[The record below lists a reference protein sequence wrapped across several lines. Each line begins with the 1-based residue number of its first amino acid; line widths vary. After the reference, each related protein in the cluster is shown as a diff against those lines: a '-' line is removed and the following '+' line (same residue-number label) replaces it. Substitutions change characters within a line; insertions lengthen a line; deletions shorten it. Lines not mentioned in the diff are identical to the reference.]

1 MLLCPLHLRMQ
12 CPESTCFC
20 NKRGFMWVFVKA
32 VAKHGALA
40 SLPAYPHRRYSRFPW
55 WRERAFASSPHEA
68 APACGLPFPRPL
80 LGPLSPR
87 SPIHLLESL
96 LHCFC
101 AYHLGET
108 VLKQLYTLRA
118 VGRRAAALALS
129 AVLAVTCVSLAP
141 LGPASAQEES
151 PDTASQSDAPEIK
164 TVRVGWLLGNQG
176 FQNGMPDEYMSGWG
190 YEYLQTLSYYTP
202 GWKYEYVPGTFPE
215 LIQKLKDGEI
225 DLMPNISY
233 TPERA
238 EKLLFSSNPQGEE
251 HYYIFAKPTNDALGA
266 GDPAALNGM
275 TIGVNPDVMQTEVGK
290 QWIEAQGISCDYR
303 YYSSGNALFD
313 ALSSGEVD
321 AIIMNDTISSA
332 DAMPV
337 FSVGESNY
345 FFAVPKSRQDLM
357 DDINTAISMLRST
370 NPRYN
375 DEVKT
380 RYSARNSGSSA
391 LNGLESAWLADHGNT
406 ITFGYLDNL
415 LPFSNQGE
423 DGQIEGSLSALVST
437 LEEQYGITVNAVP
450 FESNEDLT
458 NALRDGTVD
467 VAMPINMDYW
477 LAEQAGFIQSSA
489 VSTTSLVAIYTGGNL
504 DDALKNIAFHDR
516 SLLDS
521 SDLHVHYPEA
531 TITQYPDAHACIDAI
546 KAGKATCMIM
556 TVTGLDTLRNEV
568 DLGNLVTAEMPKSIE
583 LACWLRQGDAQLLSI
598 VNKGIVSAADDIAA
612 SAYSHY
618 SYSDGQSE
626 FAQFVEHNRVAILTG
641 IGALLV
647 GVIAILAWAL
657 HSAREAQRR
666 AQEASA
672 AKTAFLSRMS
682 HDIRTPLN
690 GILGLLELNGQHPDD
705 AEANSQNREK
715 AKVAANHLLTLIN
728 DILEMSKIEDHA
740 VELENLPFN
749 LTDLC
754 RDIFVLGQIRAK
766 SRDVT
771 LTTSGPD
778 TFAYPDVYGSP
789 LHVRRVFLNL
799 VENCIKYNKPGGSVH
814 YSAEQI
820 DLVGDK
826 VVYRFVISDTGIG
839 MSPEFLKHLFE
850 PFAQAN
856 NDARSN
862 YQGTGMGM
870 PIVKAL
876 LKSMGGTIS
885 VKSELG
891 RGTTFTVDLPFAI
904 NRTPEEA
911 VEASGD
917 AEECDICG
925 MSILL
930 VEDNELNTEI
940 AQTLLEHDGALVTT
954 AANGKEALELFQAK
968 PAGAFDAILMD
979 VMMPKMNGY
988 EATRAIRL
996 CDKPDADEVPII
1008 AMTANAFIEDIA
1020 RAKESGMNDHLSKP
1034 IEIEKLKETLAKYR
1048 VR

>member
-1 MLLCPLHLRMQ
+1 
-12 CPESTCFC
+12 
-20 NKRGFMWVFVKA
+20 
-32 VAKHGALA
+32 
-40 SLPAYPHRRYSRFPW
+40 
-55 WRERAFASSPHEA
+55 
-68 APACGLPFPRPL
+68 
-80 LGPLSPR
+80 
-87 SPIHLLESL
+87 
-96 LHCFC
+96 
-101 AYHLGET
+101 
-108 VLKQLYTLRA
+108 
-118 VGRRAAALALS
+118 
-129 AVLAVTCVSLAP
+129 
-141 LGPASAQEES
+141 
-151 PDTASQSDAPEIK
+151 
-164 TVRVGWLLGNQG
+164 
-176 FQNGMPDEYMSGWG
+176 
-190 YEYLQTLSYYTP
+190 
-202 GWKYEYVPGTFPE
+202 
-215 LIQKLKDGEI
+215 
-225 DLMPNISY
+225 
-233 TPERA
+233 
-238 EKLLFSSNPQGEE
+238 
-251 HYYIFAKPTNDALGA
+251 
-266 GDPAALNGM
+266 
-275 TIGVNPDVMQTEVGK
+275 
-290 QWIEAQGISCDYR
+290 
-303 YYSSGNALFD
+303 
-313 ALSSGEVD
+313 
-321 AIIMNDTISSA
+321 MNDTISSA

-357 DDINTAISMLRST
+357 DDINTAMAMLRST

-380 RYSARNSGSSA
+380 RYSTRNSGSSA
-391 LNGLESAWLADHGNT
+391 LNGPESAWLADHGNT
-406 ITFGYLDNL
+406 ITFGYLDSL

-423 DGQIEGSLSALVST
+423 DGQIEGSLSALVDT
-437 LEEQYGITVNAVP
+437 LEEQYGVTVNAVP
-450 FESNEDLT
+450 FESNKDLT
-458 NALRDGTVD
+458 DALRDSSID
-467 VAMPINMDYW
+467 VAMPINKDFW

-489 VSTTSLVAIYTGGNL
+489 VTTTSLVAIYTGGNL
-504 DDALKNIAFHDR
+504 DDALKNIAYHDR

-521 SDLHVHYPEA
+521 SDLQVRYPEA
-531 TITQYPDAHACIDAI
+531 AITQYPTAHACVDAI

-556 TVTGLDTLRNEV
+556 TVTGLDTLRDEV
-568 DLGNLVTAEMPKSIE
+568 DLGSLVTAEIPRSIE
-583 LACWLRQGDAQLLSI
+583 LACWMRQGDAQLLSI

-647 GVIAILAWAL
+647 GVIAILVWAL

-705 AEANSQNREK
+705 AEENSQNREK

-754 RDIFVLGQIRAK
+754 RDIFVLGQIRAS

-789 LHVRRVFLNL
+789 LHVRRVLLNL

-814 YSAEQI
+814 CSAEQM
-820 DLVGDK
+820 DLVGDR
-826 VVYRFVISDTGIG
+826 VVYRFIISDTGIG

-856 NDARSN
+856 DDARSN

-876 LKSMGGTIS
+876 LKNMGGTIS

-891 RGTTFTVDLPFAI
+891 RGTTFTVDLPFVI
-904 NRTPEEA
+904 NRTPEKA
-911 VEASGD
+911 VEASAD

-979 VMMPKMNGY
+979 VMMPEMNGY

-996 CDKPDADEVPII
+996 CDKPDAAEVPII
-1008 AMTANAFIEDIA
+1008 AMTANAFTEDVA

-1034 IEIEKLKETLAKYR
+1034 IEIEKLKATLAKYR

>member
-1 MLLCPLHLRMQ
+1 M
-12 CPESTCFC
+12 
-20 NKRGFMWVFVKA
+20 
-32 VAKHGALA
+32 KH
-40 SLPAYPHRRYSRFPW
+40 
-55 WRERAFASSPHEA
+55 
-68 APACGLPFPRPL
+68 
-80 LGPLSPR
+80 
-87 SPIHLLESL
+87 
-96 LHCFC
+96 
-101 AYHLGET
+101 
-108 VLKQLYTLRA
+108 LYTLRA
-118 VGRRAAALALS
+118 VGRRAVALALS
-129 AVLAVTCVSLAP
+129 TVLAATCISLAP
-141 LGPASAQEES
+141 LSPASAQEES

-164 TVRVGWLLGNQG
+164 TVRVGWLLSNQG
-176 FQNGMPDEYMSGWG
+176 FQNGMPGEYLSGWG

-215 LIQKLKDGEI
+215 LLQKLQDGEI

-238 EKLLFSSNPQGEE
+238 EKLLYSSNPQGME
-251 HYYIFAKPTNDALGA
+251 HYYIYAKPTNDALGM

-275 TIGVNPDVMQTEVGK
+275 TIGANPGVVQTEVGQ
-290 QWIEAQGISCDYR
+290 QWIENQGITCDYR
-303 YYSSGNALFD
+303 YYSSGGDELFG

-345 FFAVPKSRQDLM
+345 YFAVPNSRQDLM
-357 DDINTAISMLRST
+357 DDINAAMTMLRST

-391 LNGLESAWLADHGNT
+391 LTSPETTWLADHGNA
-406 ITFGYLDNL
+406 ITVGYLDNL
-415 LPFSNQGE
+415 LPFSNKGQ
-423 DGQIEGSLSALVST
+423 DGQMEGSLSALVAT
-437 LEEQYGITVNAVP
+437 LREQFGITVNEVA
-450 FESNEDLT
+450 FESNEELT
-458 NALRDGTVD
+458 DALRDGSID
-467 VAMPINMDYW
+467 VTMPINRDYW
-477 LAEQAGFIQSSA
+477 LAEQAGFIQSSMM
-489 VSTTSLVAIYTGGNL
+489 STTSLVAIYAGGNL
-504 DDALKNIAFHDR
+504 DDALKNIAYHDR

-521 SDLHVHYPEA
+521 IDLTVRYPEA
-531 TITQYPDAHACIDAI
+531 TITQYPDARACIDAI
-546 KAGKATCMIM
+546 KAGKSTCMIM
-556 TVTGLDTLRNEV
+556 TVTGLDTLRDQV
-568 DLGNLVTAEMPKSIE
+568 DLGNLVTSEMPKSIA

-598 VNKGIVSAADDIAA
+598 VNKGIVNATDDIAA

-618 SYSDGQSE
+618 SYSDDRSE
-626 FAQFVEHNRVAILTG
+626 FAKFVERYRVPILTG

-647 GVIAILAWAL
+647 GAIAILAWAL
-657 HSAREAQRR
+657 HSAHEAQRR

-690 GILGLLELNGQHPDD
+690 GILGLLELNEQHPDD

-754 RDIFVLGQIRAK
+754 RDIFVLGQIRAN

-789 LHVRRVFLNL
+789 LHVRRVLLNL

-814 YSAEQI
+814 CSAEQM
-820 DLVGDK
+820 DLVGDR
-826 VVYRFVISDTGIG
+826 VVYRFIISDTGIG

-850 PFAQAN
+850 PFTQAN
-856 NDARSN
+856 DDARSN

-876 LKSMGGTIS
+876 VKKMGGTIS

-891 RGTTFTVDLPFAI
+891 QGTTFTVDLPFMV
-904 NRTPEEA
+904 NRTPEA
-911 VEASGD
+911 AKTPAD

-940 AQTLLEHDGALVTT
+940 AQTLLEHDGALATT
-954 AANGKEALELFQAK
+954 AVNGKEALELFQAK
-968 PAGAFDAILMD
+968 PAGTFDAILMD
-979 VMMPKMNGY
+979 IMMPEMNGY

-996 CDKPDADEVPII
+996 CDKPDAADVPII
-1008 AMTANAFIEDIA
+1008 AMTANAFAEDVT

-1034 IEIEKLKETLAKYR
+1034 IEIEKLKATLAKYR

>member
-1 MLLCPLHLRMQ
+1 
-12 CPESTCFC
+12 
-20 NKRGFMWVFVKA
+20 
-32 VAKHGALA
+32 
-40 SLPAYPHRRYSRFPW
+40 
-55 WRERAFASSPHEA
+55 
-68 APACGLPFPRPL
+68 
-80 LGPLSPR
+80 
-87 SPIHLLESL
+87 
-96 LHCFC
+96 
-101 AYHLGET
+101 
-108 VLKQLYTLRA
+108 
-118 VGRRAAALALS
+118 
-129 AVLAVTCVSLAP
+129 
-141 LGPASAQEES
+141 
-151 PDTASQSDAPEIK
+151 
-164 TVRVGWLLGNQG
+164 
-176 FQNGMPDEYMSGWG
+176 
-190 YEYLQTLSYYTP
+190 
-202 GWKYEYVPGTFPE
+202 
-215 LIQKLKDGEI
+215 
-225 DLMPNISY
+225 
-233 TPERA
+233 
-238 EKLLFSSNPQGEE
+238 
-251 HYYIFAKPTNDALGA
+251 
-266 GDPAALNGM
+266 
-275 TIGVNPDVMQTEVGK
+275 
-290 QWIEAQGISCDYR
+290 
-303 YYSSGNALFD
+303 
-313 ALSSGEVD
+313 
-321 AIIMNDTISSA
+321 
-332 DAMPV
+332 
-337 FSVGESNY
+337 
-345 FFAVPKSRQDLM
+345 
-357 DDINTAISMLRST
+357 
-370 NPRYN
+370 
-375 DEVKT
+375 
-380 RYSARNSGSSA
+380 
-391 LNGLESAWLADHGNT
+391 
-406 ITFGYLDNL
+406 
-415 LPFSNQGE
+415 
-423 DGQIEGSLSALVST
+423 
-437 LEEQYGITVNAVP
+437 
-450 FESNEDLT
+450 
-458 NALRDGTVD
+458 
-467 VAMPINMDYW
+467 
-477 LAEQAGFIQSSA
+477 
-489 VSTTSLVAIYTGGNL
+489 
-504 DDALKNIAFHDR
+504 
-516 SLLDS
+516 
-521 SDLHVHYPEA
+521 
-531 TITQYPDAHACIDAI
+531 
-546 KAGKATCMIM
+546 MIM

-766 SRDVT
+766 SRGVT

-799 VENCIKYNKPGGSVH
+799 VENCVKYNKPGGSVH
-814 YSAEQI
+814 CSAEQI
-820 DLVGDK
+820 DLVGDR
-826 VVYRFVISDTGIG
+826 VVYRFIISDTGIG

-876 LKSMGGTIS
+876 LKNMGGTIS

-891 RGTTFTVDLPFAI
+891 RGTTFTVNLPFAI
-904 NRTPEEA
+904 NRTPEKA
-911 VEASGD
+911 VEASAD

-954 AANGKEALELFQAK
+954 AANGKKALELFQAK

-979 VMMPKMNGY
+979 VMMPEMNGY

-996 CDKPDADEVPII
+996 CDKPDAAEVPII
-1008 AMTANAFIEDIA
+1008 AMTANAFTEDVA

-1034 IEIEKLKETLAKYR
+1034 IEIEKLKATLAKYR

>member
-1 MLLCPLHLRMQ
+1 M
-12 CPESTCFC
+12 
-20 NKRGFMWVFVKA
+20 G
-32 VAKHGALA
+32 G
-40 SLPAYPHRRYSRFPW
+40 
-55 WRERAFASSPHEA
+55 
-68 APACGLPFPRPL
+68 APAPALPFPQPL

-87 SPIHLLESL
+87 PPVHLLESH
-96 LHCFC
+96 LHCFYSC
-101 AYHLGET
+101 HLGET

-357 DDINTAISMLRST
+357 DDINTAMAMLRST

-423 DGQIEGSLSALVST
+423 DGQIEGSLSALVSM

-504 DDALKNIAFHDR
+504 AFHDR

-521 SDLHVHYPEA
+521 SDLHVHYPGA
-531 TITQYPDAHACIDAI
+531 TITQYPDARACIDAI

-556 TVTGLDTLRNEV
+556 TVTGLDTLRDEV

-682 HDIRTPLN
+682 HDIRTPIN

-778 TFAYPDVYGSP
+778 TFAYPNVYGSP

-814 YSAEQI
+814 CSAEQM

-911 VEASGD
+911 VEESGD

-979 VMMPKMNGY
+979 VMMPEMNGY

-1008 AMTANAFIEDIA
+1008 AMTANAFAEDVQL
-1020 RAKESGMNDHLSKP
+1020 AKNTGMNEYIAKP
-1034 IEIEKLKETLAKYR
+1034 LDLNKLNDVLKQWL
-1048 VR
+1048 

>member
-1 MLLCPLHLRMQ
+1 MR
-12 CPESTCFC
+12 
-20 NKRGFMWVFVKA
+20 W
-32 VAKHGALA
+32 
-40 SLPAYPHRRYSRFPW
+40 
-55 WRERAFASSPHEA
+55 
-68 APACGLPFPRPL
+68 
-80 LGPLSPR
+80 
-87 SPIHLLESL
+87 
-96 LHCFC
+96 
-101 AYHLGET
+101 
-108 VLKQLYTLRA
+108 
-118 VGRRAAALALS
+118 
-129 AVLAVTCVSLAP
+129 
-141 LGPASAQEES
+141 
-151 PDTASQSDAPEIK
+151 
-164 TVRVGWLLGNQG
+164 
-176 FQNGMPDEYMSGWG
+176 
-190 YEYLQTLSYYTP
+190 
-202 GWKYEYVPGTFPE
+202 
-215 LIQKLKDGEI
+215 
-225 DLMPNISY
+225 
-233 TPERA
+233 
-238 EKLLFSSNPQGEE
+238 
-251 HYYIFAKPTNDALGA
+251 A

-275 TIGVNPDVMQTEVGK
+275 TTGVNPDVVQTEVGK
-290 QWIEAQGISCDYR
+290 QWIENQGISCDYR

-357 DDINTAISMLRST
+357 DDINAAMAMLRST

-391 LNGLESAWLADHGNT
+391 LTGPESAWLADHGNAIT
-406 ITFGYLDNL
+406 IGYLDNL
-415 LPFSNQGE
+415 LPFSNTGQ
-423 DGQIEGSLSALVST
+423 DGQIEGSLSALVNT
-437 LEEQYGITVNAVP
+437 LEKQYGITVNAVP
-450 FESNEDLT
+450 FDSNKELT
-458 NALRDGTVD
+458 DALRDSSID
-467 VAMPINMDYW
+467 VAMPINKDFW
-477 LAEQAGFIQSSA
+477 LAEQAGFIQSSVMA
-489 VSTTSLVAIYTGGNL
+489 TTSLVAIYTGGNL

-521 SDLHVHYPEA
+521 CDLQVRYPEA
-531 TITQYPDAHACIDAI
+531 TITQYPTAHACVDAI

-556 TVTGLDTLRNEV
+556 TVTGLDTLRDEV
-568 DLGNLVTAEMPKSIE
+568 DLGSLVTAEMPKSIE
-583 LACWLRQGDAQLLSI
+583 LACWMRQGDAQLLSI

-647 GVIAILAWAL
+647 GAIAILAWSL

-754 RDIFVLGQIRAK
+754 RDIFVLGQIRAN

-799 VENCIKYNKPGGSVH
+799 VENCIKYNKPGGTVH
-814 YSAEQI
+814 CSGKMM

-826 VVYRFVISDTGIG
+826 TRLPLHHQRHGHRHVAGVPQAPVRAVRAGKRRRAQQLPGHGHGHAHREGAREEHGRRHLREKRARPRARRSPWSLPFVHQPHAGAGHGSEAGRARTADISRHAH
-839 MSPEFLKHLFE
+839 P
-850 PFAQAN
+850 A
-856 NDARSN
+856 
-862 YQGTGMGM
+862 
-870 PIVKAL
+870 
-876 LKSMGGTIS
+876 
-885 VKSELG
+885 G
-891 RGTTFTVDLPFAI
+891 RGQ
-904 NRTPEEA
+904 R
-911 VEASGD
+911 
-917 AEECDICG
+917 AEHRRSRRRCW
-925 MSILL
+925 S
-930 VEDNELNTEI
+930 
-940 AQTLLEHDGALVTT
+940 TT
-954 AANGKEALELFQAK
+954 APWSPPGAQRRGGASSCSQAG

-979 VMMPKMNGY
+979 VHDARDGRLRGHARHP
-988 EATRAIRL
+988 RL
-996 CDKPDADEVPII
+996 CDRPR
-1008 AMTANAFIEDIA
+1008 
-1020 RAKESGMNDHLSKP
+1020 RAPTCPSSP
-1034 IEIEKLKETLAKYR
+1034 
-1048 VR
+1048 

>member
-1 MLLCPLHLRMQ
+1 MPSEAARGLRFRLPPPTLFAFHLIAWAR
-12 CPESTCFC
+12 
-20 NKRGFMWVFVKA
+20 
-32 VAKHGALA
+32 
-40 SLPAYPHRRYSRFPW
+40 LPR
-55 WRERAFASSPHEA
+55 SPFGA
-68 APACGLPFPRPL
+68 APACGLRIPRPL
-80 LGPLSPR
+80 LGPIPSR
-87 SPIHLLESL
+87 SAVHLLESH
-96 LHCFC
+96 LHRFY

-108 VLKQLYTLRA
+108 VLKHLYTLRA

-129 AVLAVTCVSLAP
+129 AVLAATCISLAP
-141 LGPASAQEES
+141 LCPASAQEQA
-151 PDTASQSDAPEIK
+151 PDTSSQSESPEIK
-164 TVRVGWLLGNQG
+164 TVRVGWLLSNQG
-176 FQNGMPDEYMSGWG
+176 FQNGMPGEYLSGWG

-233 TPERA
+233 SAERA
-238 EKLLFSSNPQGEE
+238 EKLLFSSNPQGME
-251 HYYIFAKPTNDALGA
+251 HYYIYAKPTDDALA
-266 GDPAALNGM
+266 TGDPAELNGL
-275 TIGVNPDVMQTEVGK
+275 TIGANPDVMQTEVGK
-290 QWIEAQGISCDYR
+290 QWIENQGISCDYR
-303 YYSSGNALFD
+303 YYNSGNALFD

-321 AIIMNDTISSA
+321 AIIMNDTISSS

-345 FFAVPKSRQDLM
+345 YFAVPKSRQDLM
-357 DDINTAISMLRST
+357 DDINAAMTMLRST

-380 RYSARNSGSSA
+380 CYSTRNSGSAA
-391 LNGLESAWLADHGNT
+391 LTGGESAWLAGHGNA
-406 ITFGYLDNL
+406 ITVGYLDDL
-415 LPFSNQGE
+415 LPFSNQGQ

-437 LEEQYGITVNAVP
+437 LEEQYGIAVNAVP
-450 FESNEDLT
+450 FESNEELT
-458 NALRDGTVD
+458 DALRDGSID
-467 VAMPINMDYW
+467 VAMPVNKDYW
-477 LAEQAGFIQSSA
+477 LAEQAGFIQSS
-489 VSTTSLVAIYTGGNL
+489 VMTTTSLVAIYAGGNL
-504 DDALKNIAFHDR
+504 DDALKNIAYHDR

-521 SDLHVHYPEA
+521 IDLQVRYPEA

-546 KAGKATCMIM
+546 KAGKASCLIM
-556 TVTGLDTLRNEV
+556 TVTGLDTLRDQV
-568 DLGNLVTAEMPKSIE
+568 DLGSLVTSEMPKSIA
-583 LACWLRQGDAQLLSI
+583 LSCWMRQGDAQLLSI
-598 VNKGIVSAADDIAA
+598 VNKGIVSATDDIAA

-647 GVIAILAWAL
+647 GVIAILTWAL

-690 GILGLLELNGQHPDD
+690 GILGLLELNGQHPDNAVAN
-705 AEANSQNREK
+705 AENRAK

-754 RDIFVLGQIRAK
+754 RDIFVLGQIRAN
-766 SRDVT
+766 SRDVA

-789 LHVRRVFLNL
+789 LHVRRVLLNL
-799 VENCIKYNKPGGSVH
+799 VENCIKYNKPGGTVH
-814 YSAEQI
+814 CSAEQM

-826 VVYRFVISDTGIG
+826 VVYRFIISDTGIG

-856 NDARSN
+856 DDARSN

-876 LKSMGGTIS
+876 VKNMGGSIS
-885 VKSELG
+885 VESKLG
-891 RGTTFTVDLPFAI
+891 RGTTFTVDLPFVI
-904 NRTPEEA
+904 NRTPEAAEA
-911 VEASGD
+911 PAD

-940 AQTLLEHDGALVTT
+940 AQTLLENDGALVTT
-954 AANGKEALELFQAK
+954 AADGKEALELFRTK
-968 PAGAFDAILMD
+968 PAGTFDAILMD
-979 VMMPKMNGY
+979 VMMPEMNGY

-996 CDKPDADEVPII
+996 CDKPDAADVPII
-1008 AMTANAFIEDIA
+1008 AMTANAFIEDVA

-1034 IEIEKLKETLAKYR
+1034 IEIEKLKKTLAKYR

>member
-1 MLLCPLHLRMQ
+1 M
-12 CPESTCFC
+12 
-20 NKRGFMWVFVKA
+20 
-32 VAKHGALA
+32 
-40 SLPAYPHRRYSRFPW
+40 
-55 WRERAFASSPHEA
+55 
-68 APACGLPFPRPL
+68 
-80 LGPLSPR
+80 
-87 SPIHLLESL
+87 
-96 LHCFC
+96 
-101 AYHLGET
+101 
-108 VLKQLYTLRA
+108 KQLYTLRA

-290 QWIEAQGISCDYR
+290 QWIEARGISCDYR

-357 DDINTAISMLRST
+357 DDINTAMSMLRST

-521 SDLHVHYPEA
+521 SDLHVHYP
-531 TITQYPDAHACIDAI
+531 DAHACIDAI

-556 TVTGLDTLRNEV
+556 TVTGLDTLRDEV

-766 SRDVT
+766 SRGVT

-814 YSAEQI
+814 CSAEQI
-820 DLVGDK
+820 DLVGDR
-826 VVYRFVISDTGIG
+826 VVYRFIISDTGIG

-876 LKSMGGTIS
+876 LKNMGGTIS

-891 RGTTFTVDLPFAI
+891 RGTTFTVNLPFAI
-904 NRTPEEA
+904 NRTPEKA
-911 VEASGD
+911 VEASAD

-954 AANGKEALELFQAK
+954 AANGKKALELFQAK

-979 VMMPKMNGY
+979 VMMPEMNGY

-996 CDKPDADEVPII
+996 CDKPDAAEVPII
-1008 AMTANAFIEDIA
+1008 AMTANAFTEDVA

-1034 IEIEKLKETLAKYR
+1034 IEIEKLKATLAKYR

>member
-1 MLLCPLHLRMQ
+1 M
-12 CPESTCFC
+12 
-20 NKRGFMWVFVKA
+20 
-32 VAKHGALA
+32 KH
-40 SLPAYPHRRYSRFPW
+40 
-55 WRERAFASSPHEA
+55 
-68 APACGLPFPRPL
+68 
-80 LGPLSPR
+80 
-87 SPIHLLESL
+87 
-96 LHCFC
+96 
-101 AYHLGET
+101 
-108 VLKQLYTLRA
+108 LYTLRA
-118 VGRRAAALALS
+118 VGRRAVALALS

-151 PDTASQSDAPEIK
+151 PDTASQSDTPEIK
-164 TVRVGWLLGNQG
+164 TVRVGWLLSNQG
-176 FQNGMPDEYMSGWG
+176 FQNGMPGEYMSGWG

-215 LIQKLKDGEI
+215 LIQKLEDGEI

-233 TPERA
+233 TAERA
-238 EKLLFSSNPQGEE
+238 EKLLYSSNPQGVE

-266 GDPAALNGM
+266 GNPAALDGM

-290 QWIEAQGISCDYR
+290 QWIENQGISCDYR

-357 DDINTAISMLRST
+357 DDINTSMAMLRST

-391 LNGLESAWLADHGNT
+391 LNGPESAWLASHGNT

-437 LEEQYGITVNAVP
+437 LEKQYGITVNAVP

-458 NALRDGTVD
+458 NALRDSSID
-467 VAMPINMDYW
+467 VAMPISMDYW

-489 VSTTSLVAIYTGGNL
+489 VTTTSLVAIYTGGNL

-521 SDLHVHYPEA
+521 SDLHVRYPEA

-556 TVTGLDTLRNEV
+556 TVTGLDTLRDEV
-568 DLGNLVTAEMPKSIE
+568 DLGNLVTAEMPKSIG

-626 FAQFVEHNRVAILTG
+626 FAQFVEHNRVAILAG

-690 GILGLLELNGQHPDD
+690 GILG
-705 AEANSQNREK
+705 
-715 AKVAANHLLTLIN
+715 
-728 DILEMSKIEDHA
+728 MSKIEDHA

-766 SRDVT
+766 SRNVT

-814 YSAEQI
+814 CSAEQM

-826 VVYRFVISDTGIG
+826 VVYRFIVSDTGIG

-856 NDARSN
+856 DDARSN

-876 LKSMGGTIS
+876 LKNMGGTIS

-904 NRTPEEA
+904 NRTPEKA
-911 VEASGD
+911 AEASAE

-979 VMMPKMNGY
+979 VMMPEMNGY

-996 CDKPDADEVPII
+996 CDKPDAADVPII
-1008 AMTANAFIEDIA
+1008 AMTANAFTEDVA

-1034 IEIEKLKETLAKYR
+1034 IEIEKLKATLAKYR

>member
-1 MLLCPLHLRMQ
+1 M
-12 CPESTCFC
+12 
-20 NKRGFMWVFVKA
+20 
-32 VAKHGALA
+32 KH
-40 SLPAYPHRRYSRFPW
+40 S
-55 WRERAFASSPHEA
+55 
-68 APACGLPFPRPL
+68 
-80 LGPLSPR
+80 
-87 SPIHLLESL
+87 
-96 LHCFC
+96 
-101 AYHLGET
+101 
-108 VLKQLYTLRA
+108 YTLRA
-118 VGRRAAALALS
+118 VGRRAVALALS
-129 AVLAVTCVSLAP
+129 AVLAATCISLAP
-141 LGPASAQEES
+141 LGLASAQEQS
-151 PDTASQSDAPEIK
+151 PDTASQSDTPEIK
-164 TVRVGWLLGNQG
+164 TVRVGWLLNNQG
-176 FQNGMPDEYMSGWG
+176 FQNGMPGDYMSGWG
-190 YEYLQTLSYYTP
+190 YEYLQALSYYTP

-215 LIQKLKDGEI
+215 LIQKLEDGEI

-233 TPERA
+233 TAERA
-238 EKLLFSSNPQGEE
+238 EKLLYSSNPQGVE
-251 HYYIFAKPTNDALGA
+251 HYYIFAKPTNDALGT

-290 QWIEAQGISCDYR
+290 QWIENQGISCDYR

-337 FSVGESNY
+337 FSLGESNY

-357 DDINTAISMLRST
+357 DDINTAMAMLRST

-391 LNGLESAWLADHGNT
+391 LNGPESAWLADHGNT

-437 LEEQYGITVNAVP
+437 LEKQYGITVNAVP

-458 NALRDGTVD
+458 SALRDSSID

-489 VSTTSLVAIYTGGNL
+489 VTTTSLVAIYTGGNL

-521 SDLHVHYPEA
+521 SDLHVRYPEA

-556 TVTGLDTLRNEV
+556 TATGLDTLRDEV
-568 DLGNLVTAEMPKSIE
+568 DLGNLVTAEMPKSIG

-626 FAQFVEHNRVAILTG
+626 FAQFVDHNRVAILAG
-641 IGALLV
+641 IGTLLV

-682 HDIRTPLN
+682 HDIR
-690 GILGLLELNGQHPDD
+690 
-705 AEANSQNREK
+705 
-715 AKVAANHLLTLIN
+715 TLIN

-814 YSAEQI
+814 CSAEQM

-826 VVYRFVISDTGIG
+826 VVYRFIISDTGIG

-856 NDARSN
+856 DDARSN

-876 LKSMGGTIS
+876 LKNMGGTIS

-891 RGTTFTVDLPFAI
+891 RGTTFTVDLPFVI
-904 NRTPEEA
+904 NRTPEKA
-911 VEASGD
+911 VEASAD

-979 VMMPKMNGY
+979 VMMPEMNGY

-996 CDKPDADEVPII
+996 CDKPDAAEVPII
-1008 AMTANAFIEDIA
+1008 AMTANAFIEDVA

-1034 IEIEKLKETLAKYR
+1034 IEIEKLKATLAKYR

>member
-1 MLLCPLHLRMQ
+1 MRF
-12 CPESTCFC
+12 ST
-20 NKRGFMWVFVKA
+20 
-32 VAKHGALA
+32 
-40 SLPAYPHRRYSRFPW
+40 RFP
-55 WRERAFASSPHEA
+55 P
-68 APACGLPFPRPL
+68 
-80 LGPLSPR
+80 
-87 SPIHLLESL
+87 
-96 LHCFC
+96 
-101 AYHLGET
+101 
-108 VLKQLYTLRA
+108 
-118 VGRRAAALALS
+118 
-129 AVLAVTCVSLAP
+129 
-141 LGPASAQEES
+141 
-151 PDTASQSDAPEIK
+151 
-164 TVRVGWLLGNQG
+164 
-176 FQNGMPDEYMSGWG
+176 
-190 YEYLQTLSYYTP
+190 
-202 GWKYEYVPGTFPE
+202 
-215 LIQKLKDGEI
+215 
-225 DLMPNISY
+225 
-233 TPERA
+233 
-238 EKLLFSSNPQGEE
+238 
-251 HYYIFAKPTNDALGA
+251 
-266 GDPAALNGM
+266 
-275 TIGVNPDVMQTEVGK
+275 
-290 QWIEAQGISCDYR
+290 
-303 YYSSGNALFD
+303 
-313 ALSSGEVD
+313 GEVD

-641 IGALLV
+641 IGRCL
-647 GVIAILAWAL
+647 WA
-657 HSAREAQRR
+657 SSPSWRGRCTVRARRNAGRKR
-666 AQEASA
+666 PAPP
-672 AKTAFLSRMS
+672 KTAFLSRMS

-690 GILGLLELNGQHPDD
+690 GILGLWSSTGSTPDD

-778 TFAYPDVYGSP
+778 TFAYP
-789 LHVRRVFLNL
+789 RRIRKPFARAPRVP
-799 VENCIKYNKPGGSVH
+799 EPGGELH
-814 YSAEQI
+814 QI
-820 DLVGDK
+820 QQARRLRALLGRADRPGRGQGCLPLRHQRHGHRHVAG
-826 VVYRFVISDTGIG
+826 VPQAPVRAVRASQQRR
-839 MSPEFLKHLFE
+839 
-850 PFAQAN
+850 AQQLPGHGHGHAH
-856 NDARSN
+856 RE
-862 YQGTGMGM
+862 G
-870 PIVKAL
+870 PP

-885 VKSELG
+885 VKSEMG

-954 AANGKEALELFQAK
+954 AANGKEALELFK
-968 PAGAFDAILMD
+968 PS
-979 VMMPKMNGY
+979 P
-988 EATRAIRL
+988 
-996 CDKPDADEVPII
+996 P
-1008 AMTANAFIEDIA
+1008 A
-1020 RAKESGMNDHLSKP
+1020 RSTPSSR
-1034 IEIEKLKETLAKYR
+1034 TS
-1048 VR
+1048 